1 MKPFHLLAIAAL
13 SLFNPAARAEKPINT
28 TLFGVAIKGFDPVAY
43 FVEGKPRQGASNFTV
58 EWQGATW
65 RFANAQHRDAF
76 KATPEQFAPQFGGYC
91 AWAVSQ
97 NYTASTDPENAWK
110 IVNGKAVPELQSR
123 DPKKVGTRRTGQHRQ
138 GRSQLAQAAEKVALA
153 ATRDADRHPSLIFPS
168 PRACRKCDRG
178 GRVSPDRT
186 PPAGSR
192 FPAQVR

>member
-58 EWQGATW
+58 EWQGAIW

-110 IVNGKAVPELQSR
+110 IVNGKLYLNYNREIQKKWELDVPGNIAKAEANW
-123 DPKKVGTRRTGQHRQ
+123 PKLLK
-138 GRSQLAQAAEKVALA
+138 K
-153 ATRDADRHPSLIFPS
+153 
-168 PRACRKCDRG
+168 
-178 GRVSPDRT
+178 
-186 PPAGSR
+186 
-192 FPAQVR
+192 